1 MYAYV
6 SKHDSKREKQ
16 VILLTIPSGEKW
28 HYLAVKIISALLRGI
43 TSKHFGNLHCSNQFH
58 PIRWKNKFDFHKK
71 VCENKDLCNVI
82 TPSEE
87 NKILEFNQYQKT
99 DTTPFIV
106 YVDLEFLVENID
118 GLGFLT
124 STTSLF
130 KNIENKHYIHRSKAF
145 MKKFCKSLRE
155 HVMKIIN

>member
-1 MYAYV
+1 MIFIV
-6 SKHDSKREKQ
+6 Q
-16 VILLTIPSGEKW
+16 TNFILLDEK
-28 HYLAVKIISALLRGI
+28 
-43 TSKHFGNLHCSNQFH
+43 TNLNS
-58 PIRWKNKFDFHKK
+58 IKK

-87 NKILEFNQYQKT
+87 KKILEFNQYQKT
-99 DTTPFIV
+99 DTTPFII
-106 YVDLEFLVENID
+106 YVDLECLMEKID

-145 MKKFCKSLRE
+145 MKKF
-155 HVMKIIN
+155 